1 MNYTFAFH
9 TQDPGQQLR
18 VFDYQQKKAV
28 VSVEFSVNDYVYSQ
42 VSMMLRGIPDSI
54 VDRMFPHDSSALAT
68 KRPNKRWS
76 KKELKFYDENIH
88 TNPEQT
94 ETVSIFNCVQD
105 FCLPVLAV
113 CYSKFFGCHYSAFYR
128 LQAASQHVVR
138 IFLFSLFL
146 QTVVKYF
153 YLWVKKLLI
162 VGSMNIAFSNGE
174 IALKNLVL
182 EIAKKK
188 SLV

>member
-153 YLWVKKLLI
+153 YLWVKKL
-162 VGSMNIAFSNGE
+162 
-174 IALKNLVL
+174 
-182 EIAKKK
+182 
-188 SLV
+188 